1 MSATVAG
8 PSAAVPAAPGAR
20 RLQAGLR
27 AERLIPAAAALAAL
41 AIGLCRPTNTDIS
54 WLLTVNERILAG
66 AVPYKDIVE
75 LNPPASILL
84 YRIPALAAHWLPIRA
99 EIATV
104 AFVAL
109 LIGGVLAYARR
120 LLSKYELG
128 DALRRAVFL
137 LVAALALSILPLDE
151 MAQREHFAA
160 IFALPYA
167 LLAMARAEKNKVAP
181 LDSVFAGLLMG
192 LCVAVKPHFALC
204 ALFVSAAQAWR
215 SRAVGAFFRVENLA
229 ALAAALAYFIGS
241 LIDFPYFFSD
251 VLPMVRDLYLPIRL
265 GAAGLIAHI
274 APLLALPLCLCWF
287 FRDQPQ
293 SGGARVLLLVAAG
306 FLAAYFLQGKGWSY
320 HVYPALV
327 FSLCAAAWA
336 APEATD
342 SAARLSPKFG
352 ALLLAAALIAPT
364 PSFFRRDEQHAAL
377 AAAIAKIAPHPK
389 LLALSFRQSLGHPL
403 TRTIGGAW
411 VGRYW
416 GLWATGLAVLMDE
429 RAGGDAALRAKA
441 EAYFEKDRLATAE
454 DIEGR
459 RPDIVLIDETPGF
472 DFSKW
477 IAGSPRLEAAMA
489 KYKTI
494 ETVDGV
500 EILQRRSS

>member
-1 MSATVAG
+1 MSATAAG
-8 PSAAVPAAPGAR
+8 RSAAAPAAPRERG
-20 RLQAGLR
+20 LQAGLR
-27 AERLIPAAAALAAL
+27 AEQLIPAAAALAAL
-41 AIGLCRPTNTDIS
+41 AIALWRPANTDIS

-66 AVPYKDIVE
+66 ATPYKDIVE

-84 YRIPALAAHWLPIRA
+84 YRLPVLAAHWLSIRA
-99 EIATV
+99 ETAAAV
-104 AFVAL
+104 FAAL

-120 LLSKYELG
+120 LLSRYELC
-128 DALRRAVFL
+128 DPVRRAILL
-137 LVAALALSILPLDE
+137 LVAALVFAVLPFDE

-167 LLAMARAEKNKVAP
+167 LVAIARATEKRVAP
-181 LDSVFAGLLMG
+181 LDAVLAGALMG
-192 LCVAVKPHFALC
+192 LCVAIKPHFALC
-204 ALFVSAAQAWR
+204 ALFVSSFEAWR
-215 SRAVGAFFRVENLA
+215 SRAAGAFFRIENLA
-229 ALAAALAYFIGS
+229 AFAVALAYAIGS
-241 LIDFPYFFSD
+241 FVFFPYFFSD
-251 VLPMVRDLYLPIRL
+251 TLPMVRDLYLPIRL
-265 GAAGLIAHI
+265 SAAGLLAHI
-274 APLLALPLCLCWF
+274 APMAALPLCLCWL

-293 SGGARVLLLVAAG
+293 SGAARVLLLIAAG
-306 FLAAYFLQGKGWSY
+306 FLAAYFLQGKGWTY
-320 HVYPALV
+320 HAYPALA
-327 FSLCAAAWA
+327 FALFAAAWA
-336 APEATD
+336 LPDAGA
-342 SAARLSPKFG
+342 AARLSPRLG
-352 ALLLAAALIAPT
+352 ALLLAAALIVPA
-364 PSFFRRDEQHAAL
+364 PSFFRRDEQRAAL

-403 TRTIGGAW
+403 TRNIGGAW

-416 GLWATGLAVLMDE
+416 GLWPTGLAVLMKE

-441 EAYFEKDRLATAE
+441 DAYFEKDRVAAAE
-454 DIEGR
+454 DIETR